1 MRLYHFTSAKW
12 ALDDIRRGR
21 LKIATLDNLNDPFE
35 LRAVAIRDQ
44 SRRKEYGSYRDSLG
58 TAFGVLCFSRHWA
71 NPVQWSHYA
80 DNHRGVCLGFDVE
93 STLVHPII
101 YRLRPYDEAVL
112 NGIETMSEADARG
125 VLLKLM
131 TTKYSHWRYEKEVRA
146 FASLDDP
153 DPETGL
159 FFTNFS
165 PYLALREVI
174 VGPNSPL
181 TRAEV
186 ADALG
191 ELAATVTAFK
201 ARLSFQS
208 YRVVRQRSPS
218 QWT

>member
-1 MRLYHFTSAKW
+1 MHLYHFTSAKW
-12 ALDDIRRGR
+12 ALEDIRRRR

-58 TAFGVLCFSRHWA
+58 TAFGVLCFSRDWA

-80 DNHRGVCLGFDVE
+80 DNHRGICLGFEVDRA
-93 STLVHPII
+93 LVHPIT

-112 NGIETMSEADARG
+112 NSIETMPDADAQG

-131 TTKYSHWRYEKEVRA
+131 TTKFSHWRYEKEVRA
-146 FASLDDP
+146 FAAVDDP

-159 FFTNFS
+159 FFADFS
-165 PYLALREVI
+165 PRVALKEVI
-174 VGPNSPL
+174 VGPNSPV

-191 ELAATVTAFK
+191 DMAATVAAFK

-218 QWT
+218 QWM